1 MQYFREKLKMGVF
14 DMIYVVTAVTI
25 KEDILMQDFVLKYF
39 LRMLAVA
46 IRMKTSSKVND
57 MLLSLYLEV
66 LIIYS
71 SKC

>member
-1 MQYFREKLKMGVF
+1 
-14 DMIYVVTAVTI
+14 MIYVVTAVTI

-57 MLLSLYLEV
+57 M
-66 LIIYS
+66 
-71 SKC
+71 C